1 MPHARTRLGDLG
13 EQAAERLLLANGY
26 ELVARKW
33 RCRAGEIDLIM
44 RQGDELVFVEVRTR
58 RAAGLAQE
66 SVGPRKQRRLV
77 ELAQHYVQTHQ
88 ASCSWRIDVVAVH
101 VTAQGRFTAEHICNA
116 VEDAN

>member
-1 MPHARTRLGDLG
+1 
-13 EQAAERLLLANGY
+13 
-26 ELVARKW
+26 
-33 RCRAGEIDLIM
+33 
-44 RQGDELVFVEVRTR
+44 
-58 RAAGLAQE
+58 LAQE